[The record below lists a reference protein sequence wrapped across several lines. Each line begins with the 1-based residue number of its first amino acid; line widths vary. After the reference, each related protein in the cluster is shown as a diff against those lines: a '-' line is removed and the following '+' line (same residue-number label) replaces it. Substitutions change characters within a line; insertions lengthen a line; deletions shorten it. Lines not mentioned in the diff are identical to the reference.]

1 MLDSIVGGA
10 LFLKLFPK
18 ARMKRILFQTKKK
31 SQVSGHIHFEHISY
45 LLSYLLYLSFPGYL
59 NLKVILKLFPEQI
72 QKSGLNPVN
81 IPCENLAY

>member
-31 SQVSGHIHFEHISY
+31 VKFQVIYTSNISHTYY
-45 LLSYLLYLSFPGYL
+45 LIYY
-59 NLKVILKLFPEQI
+59 ILVSLDI
-72 QKSGLNPVN
+72 
-81 IPCENLAY
+81 